1 MDLTINNFFS
11 HLVLKPWD
19 AKDTKSKIISG
30 IASAA
35 LALLSLGI
43 VHLVCYLRSSNF
55 SEKRFSLPK
64 GSNNIALD
72 EGIKTCINRIFNGT
86 GLTTDTIPAYKDN
99 RDFVNNSTPI
109 GIGLYN
115 KKPFIS
121 IKLRTTL
128 TDSQIDK
135 ANISEEEKTAL
146 KTNKTIDRILTLMQT
161 SNINLQ
167 WVQLDLPHPITPN
180 FVDMVIN
187 PQGQLVE
194 KAKVL
199 NTLLTKGFATDLN
212 DIHWRIA

>member
-1 MDLTINNFFS
+1 MDLTVNNFFS

-19 AKDTKSKIISG
+19 AKDTMSKIISC

-55 SEKRFSLPK
+55 SEKKFSLPK
-64 GSNNIALD
+64 GSNIIALD

-86 GLTTDTIPAYKDN
+86 GLTSDTIPAYKSN
-99 RDFVNNSTPI
+99 SDFVNNSTPI
-109 GIGLYN
+109 GIGVYN
-115 KKPFIS
+115 MKPFIS

-128 TDSQIDK
+128 TDSQIDQ
-135 ANISEEEKTAL
+135 ANITAEEKTKL

-161 SNINLQ
+161 RTLNLQ
-167 WVQLDLPHPITPN
+167 WVQLDVLQPITPN

-187 PQGQLVE
+187 PRGQLVE

-199 NTLLTKGFATDLN
+199 NTLLNKGFATDLN
-212 DIHWRIA
+212 DITWRIA